1 MCLHSWTISIANGW
15 YVIKLIRKEGWERE
29 NEKKIRGRKGGR
41 GREERRG
48 EGRRRRREEEGR
60 REGMRKRGRGR
71 GGRKRGEE
79 RREVEEDI

>member
-41 GREERRG
+41 GEE
-48 EGRRRRREEEGR
+48 RREEERGGEGGGKR
-60 REGMRKRGRGR
+60 REGERG
-71 GGRKRGEE
+71 
-79 RREVEEDI
+79 

>member
-48 EGRRRRREEEGR
+48 EGRRRREEEGR

-71 GGRKRGEE
+71 GGGKRGEE